1 MNKLA
6 IALSAALSLGAAAS
20 ANAAEA
26 TINFTGTISSVTCP
40 IAAGGASGTAVT
52 LMPTS
57 ISTITNGSDA
67 ARETAF
73 NLTLGNS
80 GTKCPGETATIEFE
94 KTNVETN
101 GRLKN
106 TASTGAAANVELA
119 LIYEDAE
126 VNLQTSTGIEADEV
140 GDNTYLFP
148 LKARYEK
155 LAAGDVT
162 EGSFTSALGINV
174 SYR

>member
-26 TINFTGTISSVTCP
+26 TISFTGTISSVTCP
-40 IAAGGASGTAVT
+40 IAAGGTTGTAVT

-73 NLTLGNS
+73 NLTLGN
-80 GTKCPGETATIEFE
+80 GTDKCPGDTATIEFE
-94 KTNVETN
+94 KTNVEST

-106 TASTGAAANVELA
+106 IAPSDASANVELA
-119 LIYEDAE
+119 LVYKDDV
-126 VNLQTSTGIEADEV
+126 VNLQTSTGIEADVE

-148 LKARYEK
+148 LKARYVK
-155 LAAGDVT
+155 LAGDVT
-162 EGSFTSALGINV
+162 EGNFSSALGINV